1 MLNPDPLLVSLL
13 FGFILL
19 VIGLLLVFRLN
30 PGRQKVMEITQ
41 VLSDQQEGAWM
52 IFDGARRVAM
62 RASPQ
67 ARAYFGIEREEELDE
82 FRFDDMFSTLLNPEE
97 IEMLLEV
104 ISRAGLRNKRMSL
117 RKRTGES
124 FEAELDIRRVQRG
137 YLYCLFRQPSDQQS
151 VPDVQLQTPTSAP
164 EPVEEVLSESG
175 LTSSPGAVSI
185 RIVETPSFADSK
197 ERSPSATAGSSTT
210 AYLRTE
216 PPAERS
222 VSSFGDP
229 FRSEMPVS
237 ESAAIVSHDGRFLE
251 VNEAFSVLTGYS
263 VPELKSLTFEQ
274 LLHPEET
281 TLHQRWFSLL
291 VGEKYRVIRC
301 HRRIIHRD
309 GKPRQL
315 EVIGAGMPAQRF
327 VVVTA
332 VDTSEAEE
340 MEHKLRY
347 SQGNLLALV
356 ENTGE
361 AIFSLDTLG
370 KFTVLNERYRDLF
383 LKLYGYPLRED
394 FPFIDQLP
402 LEERKSWKE
411 HFNAVITGTTRRFR
425 MPMKGS
431 DSGMFEVELYPVR
444 ENSGI
449 ITGLTFS
456 GRDVTERINQER
468 ALLEARDK
476 AEDATKA
483 KSEFLA
489 LMSHEIRT
497 PLNGLLGISELLN
510 STKLDAQQKEF
521 VDIIR
526 LSGEALLQV
535 INDVLDFSKIEAN
548 RMQLE
553 HVPFRLREVVEESLT
568 ILSGRAKEKGLT
580 LEAELS
586 SVLPD
591 VVVGDKARLR
601 QVLLNLLGNAIKFT
615 ERGSVKVILVLRE
628 KSPDGFLLGFEV
640 RDTGVGIDLEQAK
653 GLFSAFTQADASTF
667 RKYGGSGLGLTICK
681 NIVELMGG
689 KIWVESQPGEGSS
702 FFFTIRTGRSG
713 DEKVHDNQR
722 SSPVVNDGRPLA
734 EQAPLRILLVE
745 DNDINRLLAVKLL
758 ERLGYKV
765 VSAADGKEAF
775 EMVKQQ
781 SFDLV
786 FMDVQMPEWDGLEST
801 RHIRAELPHERQPT
815 IVAMTAFAGQEDR
828 RACTDAGMD
837 DYISKPITTGDLERV
852 LLKWGG
858 GAASRPGKSDA
869 AHSQQRSS
877 LPDFN
882 AVLLVENAAIQRLM
896 EIARQSDPGFV
907 QQVMDLFMKQA
918 PVSIREIVTG
928 AASGDLDLVWKAAHK
943 LKGTSL
949 QMGAARLGSVCKAL
963 EESGRSGDS
972 GQVSLLSEGLEKVYF
987 DTVFELKSLFQYN

>member
-1 MLNPDPLLVSLL
+1 
-13 FGFILL
+13 
-19 VIGLLLVFRLN
+19 
-30 PGRQKVMEITQ
+30 
-41 VLSDQQEGAWM
+41 
-52 IFDGARRVAM
+52 
-62 RASPQ
+62 
-67 ARAYFGIEREEELDE
+67 
-82 FRFDDMFSTLLNPEE
+82 
-97 IEMLLEV
+97 
-104 ISRAGLRNKRMSL
+104 
-117 RKRTGES
+117 
-124 FEAELDIRRVQRG
+124 
-137 YLYCLFRQPSDQQS
+137 
-151 VPDVQLQTPTSAP
+151 
-164 EPVEEVLSESG
+164 
-175 LTSSPGAVSI
+175 
-185 RIVETPSFADSK
+185 
-197 ERSPSATAGSSTT
+197 
-210 AYLRTE
+210 
-216 PPAERS
+216 
-222 VSSFGDP
+222 
-229 FRSEMPVS
+229 
-237 ESAAIVSHDGRFLE
+237 
-251 VNEAFSVLTGYS
+251 
-263 VPELKSLTFEQ
+263 
-274 LLHPEET
+274 
-281 TLHQRWFSLL
+281 
-291 VGEKYRVIRC
+291 
-301 HRRIIHRD
+301 
-309 GKPRQL
+309 
-315 EVIGAGMPAQRF
+315 
-327 VVVTA
+327 
-332 VDTSEAEE
+332 
-340 MEHKLRY
+340 
-347 SQGNLLALV
+347 
-356 ENTGE
+356 
-361 AIFSLDTLG
+361 
-370 KFTVLNERYRDLF
+370 
-383 LKLYGYPLRED
+383 
-394 FPFIDQLP
+394 
-402 LEERKSWKE
+402 
-411 HFNAVITGTTRRFR
+411 
-425 MPMKGS
+425 
-431 DSGMFEVELYPVR
+431 
-444 ENSGI
+444 
-449 ITGLTFS
+449 
-456 GRDVTERINQER
+456 
-468 ALLEARDK
+468 LLEARDK

-713 DEKVHDNQR
+713 DEKAHDHQR

-765 VSAADGKEAF
+765 VSAADGREAF

-801 RHIRAELPHERQPT
+801 RHIRAELPREHQPT

-858 GAASRPGKSDA
+858 GAASRTGKSY
-869 AHSQQRSS
+869 SVQRQERSM
-877 LPDFN
+877 LPDLN

-928 AASGDLDLVWKAAHK
+928 ASSGDLDLVWKAAHK

-949 QMGAARLGSVCKAL
+949 QMGAARLGSICKAL